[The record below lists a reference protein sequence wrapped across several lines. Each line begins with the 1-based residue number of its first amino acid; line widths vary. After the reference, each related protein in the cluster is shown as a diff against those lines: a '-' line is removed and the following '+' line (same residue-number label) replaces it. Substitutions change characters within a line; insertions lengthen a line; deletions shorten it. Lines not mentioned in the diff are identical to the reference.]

1 MDSTKYIGMDVHKES
16 ISIAI
21 LRDAEALDPSQL
33 PEDAHTRDFIK
44 VLLGVQCIV
53 EERERIYGTSP
64 PSAEQVAEKI
74 RVAQEIDHK
83 TGGRSMEV
91 AITDPQR
98 WRELSARLRAKDA
111 RS

>member
-64 PSAEQVAEKI
+64 PSAEQVAEKLGSLRKSI
-74 RVAQEIDHK
+74 TRRVGA
-83 TGGRSMEV
+83 
-91 AITDPQR
+91 R
-98 WRELSARLRAKDA
+98 WR
-111 RS
+111 